1 MTARAEGPGT
11 AAPGWPGSHRR
22 RRPWWLRDTRVAVGV
37 LIVAGI
43 ASLAAV
49 APYLALR
56 QPTQIDL
63 QQTLERPGPAHP
75 FGTDQLGRDLLSR
88 VVFAG
93 RTSLV
98 VGVISVA
105 TSLAIGVPL
114 GLVSG
119 YSGGRADLLAMRF
132 VDVLQAFPGLLLAIA
147 VIAILGPGILNMML
161 AIGVS
166 ASPLFARLLRA
177 SVLEVKG
184 EEFVDAARATG
195 GTDFRIMLRHVLPN
209 ALAPLIAQSTL
220 RLGSAILTSASL
232 SFLGLGVQPPQPEWG
247 AMVSEAR
254 QYFVSAPHLIVF
266 PGLAIIL
273 CVLGFNLVG
282 EALSDRIDPR
292 LANASANR

>member
-1 MTARAEGPGT
+1 
-11 AAPGWPGSHRR
+11 
-22 RRPWWLRDTRVAVGV
+22 VAVGV

-43 ASLAAV
+43 ASLAAM

-98 VGVISVA
+98 VGVVSVA

-195 GTDFRIMLRHVLPN
+195 GTDLRIMLRHVLPN

-273 CVLGFNLVG
+273 CVLGFNLLG

-292 LANASANR
+292 LANASENR

>member
-1 MTARAEGPGT
+1 MTARAEGPG
-11 AAPGWPGSHRR
+11 AAASAWSRSRHR

-43 ASLAAV
+43 ASLTAM

-98 VGVISVA
+98 VGVVSVA

-195 GTDFRIMLRHVLPN
+195 GTDLRIMLRHVLPN

-273 CVLGFNLVG
+273 CVLGFNLLG

-292 LANASANR
+292 LANASENR